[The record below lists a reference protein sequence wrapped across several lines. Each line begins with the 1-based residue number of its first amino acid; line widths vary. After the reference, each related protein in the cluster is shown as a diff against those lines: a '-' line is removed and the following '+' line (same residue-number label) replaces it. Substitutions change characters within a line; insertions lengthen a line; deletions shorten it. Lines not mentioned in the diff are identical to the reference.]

1 MAYVP
6 ASLRTYQLQAACRP
20 PVANAGFDSPAA
32 GAGQPR
38 HRAGLMSGITY
49 IERIN
54 TQGGVAPFD
63 ACTATNAGAR
73 KMVKYQA
80 DQVFYKA
87 S

>member
-1 MAYVP
+1 
-6 ASLRTYQLQAACRP
+6 
-20 PVANAGFDSPAA
+20 
-32 GAGQPR
+32 
-38 HRAGLMSGITY
+38 MSGITY

-80 DQVFYKA
+80 DYVFYKA